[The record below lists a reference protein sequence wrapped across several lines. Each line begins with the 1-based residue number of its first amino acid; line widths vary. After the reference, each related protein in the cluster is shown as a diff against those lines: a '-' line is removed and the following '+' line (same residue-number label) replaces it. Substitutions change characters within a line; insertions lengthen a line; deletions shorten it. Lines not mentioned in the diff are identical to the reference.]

1 MKPLQPGGLA
11 LVFEDSQVSGVQIM
25 GADLHLRLSAA
36 HVSGA
41 AGYFSQASEEAE
53 GYLAP
58 VVLRFLQARW
68 QGELALA
75 MGRLAGAELRLAG
88 QGLRGLPL
96 PCAPAG
102 PVRARLALANGVVL
116 EIEAHTLECPL
127 SGDEKFTPS
136 LAC

>member
-1 MKPLQPGGLA
+1 MTPPTQEGLRLDLQ
-11 LVFEDSQVSGVQIM
+11 DSQLSVVHAAEG
-25 GADLHLRLSAA
+25 DLRLLLSAA
-36 HVSGA
+36 HVHGP
-41 AGYFSQASEEAE
+41 AGCFTQALEETE

-58 VVLRFLQARW
+58 VVLRFRQARW

-96 PCAPAG
+96 PFAPAG
-102 PVRARLALANGVVL
+102 PVQARLALANGVVL